1 MVERVNMASW
11 WKQAGRRTAVLAFG
25 AVLAVSCTPR
35 AGNDAG
41 QTPPKESSSP
51 GRSALGAFLAGRMAQ
66 ADGDTRAAAEY
77 YTAALKYDPDNVEL
91 LQRAFTL
98 LVAEGRMEEA
108 WPLADRLLAFDS
120 DAPIPLLVA
129 GLRNAREGNF
139 AKAEE
144 RFAALPKRGV
154 FGFLAPMMT
163 AWSKA
168 GAGQTDQALEAL
180 APLAAVQGLAPMRA
194 FHAGL
199 ITDVA
204 GHADAAEQNYKVAL
218 NSTLSIRSVEAAG
231 AFYQR
236 SGRPEQAKELYGRY
250 SAEHPDSMLFDGE
263 RLLKAGQSIPRP
275 VADAKAG
282 MAEALFDMASLMRQ
296 GNALDMALVFSRLT
310 LAMQPDFALAQMNVA
325 DILSSQG
332 RYAEANAVYRAIPAD
347 APAAEFGRLRIAMNL
362 EEMGDTEAALKELDA
377 MAAAKPSDL
386 DALVTKGDV
395 LRRKQR
401 FAEAATA
408 YDGAIKRAGTVEA
421 RHWPLLYSRG
431 IAYER
436 SNAWPKAEADF
447 LKALELHPDQPDVL
461 NYLGYSWIDKGE
473 HLPEARA
480 MIEKAVSL
488 RPRDGAI
495 VDSLG
500 WALYRMGEY
509 ANAVKVLERAIELK
523 PEDPTINDHLGDA
536 YFQVGRFEEANFQWK
551 RALSLNP
558 EPDQLAPLQEKLR
571 TGQPPVK
578 PLVK

>member
-1 MVERVNMASW
+1 MASW
-11 WKQAGRRTAVLAFG
+11 WKRAGRQTAVLALG
-25 AVLAVSCTPR
+25 AILVGSCTPHT
-35 AGNDAG
+35 GNDSA
-41 QTPPKESSSP
+41 QTPRKESANA

-77 YTAALKYDPDNVEL
+77 YTAALKYDPDNVDL

-129 GLRNAREGNF
+129 GLKDAREGRF
-139 AKAEE
+139 TQAEA

-154 FGFLAPMMT
+154 FSFLAPLLS
-163 AWSKA
+163 AWAKT
-168 GAGQTDQALEAL
+168 GNGQTDQALAAL
-180 APLAAVQGLAPMRA
+180 EPLAAVQGLAPMRA

-199 ITDVA
+199 ISDVA
-204 GHADAAEQNYKVAL
+204 GRAEAAEENYKVAL
-218 NSTLSIRSVEAAG
+218 DGTLSIRSVEAAG

-236 SGRPEQAKELYGRY
+236 SGRPERAKELYGRY
-250 SAEHPDSMLFDGE
+250 SAEHPETMLFDGD
-263 RLLKAGQSIPRP
+263 RLLKAGSGIARP
-275 VADAKAG
+275 VADARMG
-282 MAEALFDMASLMRQ
+282 MAEALFDMASVMRQ

-332 RYAEANAVYRAIPAD
+332 RFAEANAAYRAIPA
-347 APAAEFGRLRIAMNL
+347 ASPAAEFGRLRVAINL
-362 EEMGDTEAALKELDA
+362 EEMGDTEASLKELDEL
-377 MAAAKPSDL
+377 AKARPTGL

-401 FAEAATA
+401 FAEAASA
-408 YDGAIKRAGTVEA
+408 YDAAIRRAGTPEPH
-421 RHWPLLYSRG
+421 HWPLLYSRG

-436 SNAWPKAEADF
+436 SGAWPKAEADF
-447 LKALELHPDQPDVL
+447 LKALELRPDQPDVL
-461 NYLGYSWIDKGE
+461 NYLGYSWIDKGQR
-473 HLPEARA
+473 LTEARA

-551 RALSLNP
+551 RAMSLNP
-558 EPDQLAPLQEKLR
+558 EPEQVEPLQAKIHS
-571 TGQPPVK
+571 GQLPAK
-578 PLVK
+578 PLAK